1 VRQIAAGLLD
11 FLTYGKT
18 NVAAKAII
26 PCMLRVQRQG
36 SRGHHFLHGVSWL
49 FEPSRFATLLSIGRD
64 WQSAGFD
71 SDTVFVS
78 NAGHTQSIP
87 FARLRA
93 RTLRTGWVFSS
104 IQIEV
109 ENAAPILL
117 KGIGRSKARN
127 AFAKLASSLDDAAT
141 EHLKRNA
148 ERILAITHQIADA
161 VAGRRYIAHADA
173 LQLCEQVV
181 PHLFILWTQPDV
193 ANDNILKIIRHLEA
207 FHSNHESIRADANA
221 LFLANE
227 PATCADFFRTVEK
240 QPLSAMQMRAILT
253 DEDSTLV
260 LAGAGSGKTSVIVGK
275 VAYMLHRALHES
287 QEILALAFSRDA
299 KSELETRV
307 EKRVGRPVE
316 ASTFHALGLAIIG
329 QCEGRRPDV
338 SVLST
343 DPAKLRRFIMD
354 HLEKMLD
361 TPQLRARV
369 VTWFLEYLVPYRSA
383 EEFQTAQTYYDY
395 LRSQSLR
402 SLKGDLVKSREER
415 TIADFLFTNGI
426 DYKYE
431 APYEHDTATSERRQ
445 YKPDFKIG
453 DRGIYIE
460 HFAINR
466 EGRTPPFIDE
476 AEYKAS
482 MAWKRE
488 LHQKYNTRLIETYSW
503 QRSEGSLLPS
513 LEKSLREA
521 GVVFKPLSLEESR
534 EHLRKLGDVD
544 RFSDLLG
551 TFLRHARSNQREV
564 ADMRDRAHGRPDFAR
579 MCAFLDV
586 FEPILKAYVDELT
599 EAQEIDFEGMIVRAA
614 GYAENGRYVSPYR
627 AIIVDEFQ
635 DISIAR
641 ARLIKGLLRQ
651 HPLNR
656 LFAVGDDW
664 QSIYRFAGSDIS
676 IMRNFDE
683 WFGHSAQ
690 VALDRTFRF
699 SRQLSDRAADFV
711 SRNPFQLPKTVTSD
725 KVQNGAPITIIARG
739 KDTDDPLRVTL
750 ESITKRK
757 PQQRVSVQLLGR
769 YNFNKPRDVP
779 GQNRDF
785 PNLNIEFRTVHGS
798 KGLES
803 DFVVVLDL
811 LGGRYGFPSEIADDP
826 VLSLVLAEAETY
838 PNAEER
844 RLFYVALTRAR
855 VGVYLLT
862 DTPQSSFLNELRGQ
876 PGVHEIPTW

>member
-1 VRQIAAGLLD
+1 
-11 FLTYGKT
+11 
-18 NVAAKAII
+18 
-26 PCMLRVQRQG
+26 
-36 SRGHHFLHGVSWL
+36 
-49 FEPSRFATLLSIGRD
+49 
-64 WQSAGFD
+64 
-71 SDTVFVS
+71 
-78 NAGHTQSIP
+78 
-87 FARLRA
+87 
-93 RTLRTGWVFSS
+93 
-104 IQIEV
+104 
-109 ENAAPILL
+109 
-117 KGIGRSKARN
+117 
-127 AFAKLASSLDDAAT
+127 
-141 EHLKRNA
+141 
-148 ERILAITHQIADA
+148 
-161 VAGRRYIAHADA
+161 
-173 LQLCEQVV
+173 
-181 PHLFILWTQPDV
+181 
-193 ANDNILKIIRHLEA
+193 
-207 FHSNHESIRADANA
+207 
-221 LFLANE
+221 
-227 PATCADFFRTVEK
+227 
-240 QPLSAMQMRAILT
+240 
-253 DEDSTLV
+253 
-260 LAGAGSGKTSVIVGK
+260 
-275 VAYMLHRALHES
+275 VAYLLHRALREP

-299 KSELETRV
+299 KSELETRI
-307 EKRVGRPVE
+307 EKRVGRPIQ

-343 DPAKLRRFIMD
+343 DPAKMRRFIME

-361 TPQLRARV
+361 TPQLRARL
-369 VTWFLEYLVPYRSA
+369 VTWFLEYLVPYRSPL
-383 EEFQTAQTYYDY
+383 EFQTEQGYYDY
-395 LRSQSLR
+395 LQSQPLR

-426 DYKYE
+426 DYQYE

-453 DRGIYIE
+453 DRGLYIE
-460 HFAINR
+460 HFAIND
-466 EGRTPPFIDE
+466 EGRTPPFIAE
-476 AEYKAS
+476 VEYKAS

-488 LHQKYNTRLIETYSW
+488 LHQKYNTQLIETYSW
-503 QRSEGSLLPS
+503 QHSDGSLLPS

-521 GVVFKPLSLEESR
+521 GVVFKPLSAEESR

-551 TFLRHARSNQREV
+551 TFLRHARSNQREIAEMRNR
-564 ADMRDRAHGRPDFAR
+564 ADSRPDVAR
-579 MCAFLDV
+579 MRAFLDV

-614 GYAENGRYVSPYR
+614 GYAENARYVSPYR

-676 IMRNFDE
+676 IMRNFGE
-683 WFGHSAQ
+683 WFGYSTQ

-699 SRQLSDRAADFV
+699 NQLLSDCAADFV
-711 SRNPFQLPKTVTSD
+711 CRNSFQLPKKVTSD
-725 KVQNGAPITIIARG
+725 KVQDGAPITIIARG
-739 KDTDDPLRVTL
+739 KNADDPLSVAL
-750 ESITKRK
+750 ESIAKRK
-757 PQQRVSVQLLGR
+757 SQQRVSVQLLGR
-769 YNFNKPRDVP
+769 YNFNKPRDLP
-779 GQNRDF
+779 GLNRDF
-785 PNLNIEFRTVHGS
+785 PGLNIEFRTVHGS
-798 KGLES
+798 KGLEA
-803 DFVVVLDL
+803 DFVIVLDL

-862 DTPQSSFLNELRGQ
+862 DNPQSSFLNELRGQ
-876 PGVHEIPTW
+876 PGVYEMPTPR